1 MLLRFRCPQ
10 CRRALSVSVRKARR
24 PMNCPRCEE
33 EIIVPGTSKIAPPDS
48 SASIEIPRIPSTRHI
63 LIAIAIGSF
72 IFVAAGGTVIGAWAG
87 WRHYATGHE
96 ARVEK
101 SDDVLDDKDEVRL
114 TDAAPGAKALDLE
127 DPSDQVPLL
136 VQPAPEMQEEEKIPE
151 EEAPRADAP
160 RAKPVPD
167 KLRPPGT
174 GNLVIKRRKEISEE
188 DLRKELLWSPEIS
201 MTPADV
207 PLVADAFYARVSSSR
222 KEQMDLN
229 LEPTYIQARL
239 SDFKTLPYR
248 RGFAHL
254 LDSKAKRELHVLGRE
269 LHLLLDRLAA
279 KEGKNRTSAVL
290 LGEFMKA
297 ETGRDNKPTW
307 LRPEAVPTLQQV
319 LGHEDLPVRLL
330 LVELLTR
337 IEGRAASL
345 ALVQHAVFD
354 PSPEV
359 RDAAIKGLDARP
371 REQFRS
377 ALVAALRYPWAP
389 AADHAAEALAA
400 LKDADAAPLLVK
412 LLKDP
417 DPSTPVLKKDRLW
430 KREVVRINHQDS
442 CLACHPPAWLGN
454 DPVQR
459 AVPGFTVVDN
469 RTVVPTSSLAAAA
482 QITVESGGV
491 VKAPS
496 IRPADRTGGYPHGP
510 RATTTSA
517 TALTVRGDITYLR
530 QDFSM
535 QQPVL
540 VPLTGQSVDQRF
552 DYIVRFRPLTDKQTH
567 EWKTQAKRG
576 DDYEQREAVLFALR
590 ELTGQEPGPTT
601 EAWEKL
607 YPQSDF
613 ESLVADLT
621 TALVGAPDHQKPAV
635 TKKLRDGKGA
645 EYTAALAQA
654 IPQLS
659 GVFQD
664 KARAALVERMKGMT
678 VKMLRDRLANE
689 EHEIRLAAATA
700 AGSKEDA
707 TLLPDL
713 TALTADADTAVAEA
727 AAAAVKALRG
737 REATPE
743 DGRD

>member
-1 MLLRFRCPQ
+1 MSIRFRCRH
-10 CRRALSVSVRKARR
+10 CRRALSVPYRKAGR
-24 PMNCPRCEE
+24 PMHCPRCKE
-33 EIIVPGTSKIAPPDS
+33 EIVVPAVSRIPPPHS
-48 SASIEIPRIPSTRHI
+48 SALIEKPRIPITRHA
-63 LIAIAIGSF
+63 LVAIAIGCF
-72 IFVAAGGTVIGAWAG
+72 LFVAASGTVIGAWAG
-87 WRHYATGHE
+87 WRQYATRHG
-96 ARVEK
+96 ARAED
-101 SDDVLDDKDEVRL
+101 SQDALDDSAQVSL
-114 TDAAPGAKALDLE
+114 TDAAPDAKTLDLE
-127 DPSDQVPLL
+127 KDSPDSVPL
-136 VQPAPEMQEEEKIPE
+136 VDPPEPGTPEDEMIPE
-151 EEAPRADAP
+151 EKSPKADAP
-160 RAKPVPD
+160 QVKPPPE
-167 KLRPPGT
+167 KPRPAGA
-174 GNLVIKRRKEISEE
+174 GNLVIKRRKEVSEKE
-188 DLRKELLWSPEIS
+188 LRKDLLWSPEIS
-201 MTPADV
+201 MTAADI
-207 PLVADAFYARVSSSR
+207 PTVAEAFYERVAFSR
-222 KEQMDLN
+222 REKTDLN
-229 LEPTYIQARL
+229 MEPTYIQARL
-239 SDFKTLPYR
+239 PEFKTLPYR

-279 KEGKNRTSAVL
+279 KDGKIRPSAAL
-290 LGEFMKA
+290 LGEFMKT
-297 ETGRDNKPTW
+297 EMGRNNKPTW

-319 LGHEDLPVRLL
+319 LGHEDLAVRLL
-330 LVELLTR
+330 LVDLLTR
-337 IEGRAASL
+337 IEGRGASL

-354 PSPEV
+354 VSPDV
-359 RDAAIKGLDARP
+359 RDAAIKGLDCRP
-371 REQFRS
+371 REQYRS

-417 DPSTPVLKKDRLW
+417 DPSAPVLKKDRLW

-469 RTVVPTSSLAAAA
+469 KTVVPTASLAAAA

-491 VKAPS
+491 VKVPT
-496 IRPADRTGGYPHGP
+496 IRTGGSGGYGGGP
-510 RATTTSA
+510 RTTTTSA

-535 QQPVL
+535 QQPVV

-552 DYIVRFRPLTDKQTH
+552 DYIVRVRPLTDKQTH
-567 EWKTQAKRG
+567 EWKTQAKRT

-590 ELTGQEPGPTT
+590 ELTGQDPGPTT

-607 YPQSDF
+607 YPQSEF
-613 ESLVADLT
+613 ESLTADLT
-621 TALVGAPDHQKPAV
+621 TTLVGAPDYQKLAV
-635 TKKLRDGKGA
+635 IKKVRDGRGA

-659 GVFQD
+659 GAFQD

-678 VKMLRDRLANE
+678 VKMLRDRLADEN
-689 EHEIRLAAATA
+689 HEIRRAAASA
-700 AGSKEDA
+700 AGSKEETA
-707 TLLPDL
+707 LLPDL
-713 TALTADADTAVAEA
+713 TELTADPDTAVAEA

-737 REATPE
+737 REATVE
-743 DGRD
+743 DGGD

>member
-1 MLLRFRCPQ
+1 M
-10 CRRALSVSVRKARR
+10 
-24 PMNCPRCEE
+24 
-33 EIIVPGTSKIAPPDS
+33 
-48 SASIEIPRIPSTRHI
+48 
-63 LIAIAIGSF
+63 
-72 IFVAAGGTVIGAWAG
+72 
-87 WRHYATGHE
+87 
-96 ARVEK
+96 
-101 SDDVLDDKDEVRL
+101 
-114 TDAAPGAKALDLE
+114 
-127 DPSDQVPLL
+127 
-136 VQPAPEMQEEEKIPE
+136 
-151 EEAPRADAP
+151 
-160 RAKPVPD
+160 
-167 KLRPPGT
+167 
-174 GNLVIKRRKEISEE
+174 
-188 DLRKELLWSPEIS
+188 
-201 MTPADV
+201 
-207 PLVADAFYARVSSSR
+207 
-222 KEQMDLN
+222 
-229 LEPTYIQARL
+229 
-239 SDFKTLPYR
+239 
-248 RGFAHL
+248 
-254 LDSKAKRELHVLGRE
+254 
-269 LHLLLDRLAA
+269 
-279 KEGKNRTSAVL
+279 
-290 LGEFMKA
+290 
-297 ETGRDNKPTW
+297 
-307 LRPEAVPTLQQV
+307 
-319 LGHEDLPVRLL
+319 
-330 LVELLTR
+330 
-337 IEGRAASL
+337 
-345 ALVQHAVFD
+345 
-354 PSPEV
+354 
-359 RDAAIKGLDARP
+359 
-371 REQFRS
+371 
-377 ALVAALRYPWAP
+377 
-389 AADHAAEALAA
+389 
-400 LKDADAAPLLVK
+400 
-412 LLKDP
+412 
-417 DPSTPVLKKDRLW
+417 
-430 KREVVRINHQDS
+430 
-442 CLACHPPAWLGN
+442 
-454 DPVQR
+454 
-459 AVPGFTVVDN
+459 
-469 RTVVPTSSLAAAA
+469 
-482 QITVESGGV
+482 
-491 VKAPS
+491 
-496 IRPADRTGGYPHGP
+496 
-510 RATTTSA
+510 
-517 TALTVRGDITYLR
+517 VRGDITYLR
-530 QDFSM
+530 QDFSI